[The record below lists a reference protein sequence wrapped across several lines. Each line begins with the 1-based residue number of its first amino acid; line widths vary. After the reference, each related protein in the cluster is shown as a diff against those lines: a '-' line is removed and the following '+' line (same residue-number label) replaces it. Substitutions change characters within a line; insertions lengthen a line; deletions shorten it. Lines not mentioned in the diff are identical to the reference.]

1 MPRRDCRKNPARR
14 SYLFNTAFT
23 LIELLVVI
31 AIIAILAALLLPAL
45 SQAKSKALT
54 IKCRNNL
61 HQLGLAIATYIAD
74 FRAFPYAHQDGL
86 PPDFKEVYWWDELAP
101 YYPLSW
107 TNKNYHCPSY
117 LGGIHGTLD
126 TGPEGSY
133 SYNMLGTGDLTLGL
147 GADLFRVPGS
157 LPLPPVNEA
166 RIRVPSDMFAIG
178 DARWLLPGTGGFW
191 YMGVLTKQRKDGQ
204 LYRHGKGFNLLYCD
218 GHADLVTRSNFLDPS
233 RSWQN
238 WNIDHQPHKE
248 SWPP

>member
-1 MPRRDCRKNPARR
+1 MPRRACREDPGKHLSPARR
-14 SYLFNTAFT
+14 AFT

-45 SQAKSKALT
+45 SKAKEKAQG
-54 IKCRNNL
+54 IKCRGNL
-61 HQLGLAIATYIAD
+61 HQLGVAMATYIAD
-74 FRAFPYAHQDGL
+74 FRVFPFAHQDGQ
-86 PPDFKEVYWWDELAP
+86 PPDFIEAYWWDELAP

-107 TNKNYHCPSY
+107 TNKIYHCPSY

-133 SYNMLGTGDLTLGL
+133 AYNMLGTGDLALGL
-147 GADLFRVPGS
+147 GADLLRVPGS
-157 LPLPPVNEA
+157 QPLPPVTEA

-204 LYRHGKGFNLLYCD
+204 LYRHGNGFNVLFCD
-218 GHADLVTRSNFLDPS
+218 GHVNLVTRSNFLDPN